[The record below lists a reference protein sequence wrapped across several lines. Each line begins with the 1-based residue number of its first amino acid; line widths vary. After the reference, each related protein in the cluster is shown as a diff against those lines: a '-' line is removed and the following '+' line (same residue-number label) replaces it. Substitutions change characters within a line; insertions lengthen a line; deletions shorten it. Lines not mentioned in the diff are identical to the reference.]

1 MKKGKLFMLL
11 FLIIASVAGAQEQM
25 KNESLIDPNL
35 NIVYIG
41 VQNDIVITGVRN
53 FKHLTL
59 TSSSGSENKSYPR
72 KGRFRMSYQKAG
84 IDTLRLYKKSKL
96 ILEKIY
102 TVDRFGDL
110 KIELGTIKDTTAT
123 VAEILANPVLNVVI
137 PNCYYNFG
145 IRVIAF
151 EMSFIT
157 DNNGVAKITLDPTV
171 GNELHDELIEVIKIL
186 NKGDKL
192 FFDNIKIIGNEICP
206 RTMGSYALTIK

>member
-1 MKKGKLFMLL
+1 
-11 FLIIASVAGAQEQM
+11 
-25 KNESLIDPNL
+25 
-35 NIVYIG
+35 
-41 VQNDIVITGVRN
+41 
-53 FKHLTL
+53 L
-59 TSSSGSENKSYPR
+59 TSSSGSERKDYPQ
-72 KGRFRMSYQKAG
+72 KGKFSMSYQKAG

-123 VAEILANPVLNVVI
+123 VAEILANPVLNADI

-145 IRVIAF
+145 IRVISF

-157 DNNGVAKITLDPTV
+157 DNNGVAKITLDPTA

-192 FFDNIKIIGNEICP
+192 FFDNIKIRGNNSC
-206 RTMGSYALTIK
+206 TLTGSYSLTIK